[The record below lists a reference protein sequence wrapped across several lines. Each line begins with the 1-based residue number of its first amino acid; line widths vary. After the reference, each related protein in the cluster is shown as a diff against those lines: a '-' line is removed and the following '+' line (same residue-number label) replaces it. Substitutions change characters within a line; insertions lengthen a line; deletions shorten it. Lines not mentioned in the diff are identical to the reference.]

1 MKKTLPYIISIVAAI
16 IVNMLLV
23 TFDFS
28 ACVMIIVDIP
38 VCVLVGF
45 ILKMH
50 IEDKENV
57 RHN

>member
-28 ACVMIIVDIP
+28 ACVLIIVDIP
-38 VCVLVGF
+38 VCMLVGF
-45 ILKMH
+45 ILK
-50 IEDKENV
+50 NAY
-57 RHN
+57 RR